1 MAKPFNERLF
11 DQRTLEI
18 NKARGLIRKADH
30 DKYLKELP
38 DEEGNYDTVLVD
50 EDELTET
57 LNWDDEDEAEED
69 GE

>member
-1 MAKPFNERLF
+1 MASKPFNERTF

-30 DKYLKELP
+30 EKYLKELP
-38 DEEGNYDTVLVD
+38 DEEGNYETVLVD

-57 LNWDDEDEAEED
+57 LNWEDENED
-69 GE
+69 ETE